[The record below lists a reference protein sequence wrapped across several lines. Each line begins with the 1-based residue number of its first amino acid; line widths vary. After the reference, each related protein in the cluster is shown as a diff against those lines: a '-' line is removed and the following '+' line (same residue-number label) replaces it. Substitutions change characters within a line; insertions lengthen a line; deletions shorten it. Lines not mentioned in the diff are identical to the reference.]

1 MRRDL
6 PPVPS
11 RVVVLAAVLLSV
23 AGACRSPSW
32 QTGPSA
38 DAGPPP
44 PATPTAADLLPD
56 PVRLFQAAPAL
67 AIHATTTLEI
77 RRGAS
82 TVTLRDDK
90 DIRRLASG
98 DFDLSIRRVH
108 QGSEAGDTEE
118 SFRAIRIGKDYF
130 TRGSGGPF
138 VHWDDALD
146 EPARTLYAA
155 AGESRAIL
163 AFLAPCLVERV
174 TPEEVSLAPA
184 RPDCPL
190 FSAPDAAP
198 MSAVVVEVQ
207 GRLRGDRGRPT
218 GAEVAA
224 RLDVTAG
231 GHQAAVSL
239 RHEAA
244 WNPLPEG
251 EGIASPPDAISSR
264 RERPVRMVESVL
276 SGLVAE
282 WGSGAPASLKAAQA
296 APPGG
301 SPPPSEAETNPQES
315 P

>member
-1 MRRDL
+1 MRRDSL
-6 PPVPS
+6 PVPS
-11 RVVVLAAVLLSV
+11 PVVVLAAVLLAG
-23 AGACRSPSW
+23 AGACRSSAPRG
-32 QTGPSA
+32 GPSP
-38 DAGPPP
+38 DAGPQPA
-44 PATPTAADLLPD
+44 ATPAGADLLPG
-56 PVRLFQAAPAL
+56 PARLFQAAPAL

-82 TVTLRDDK
+82 TVTLSDHK

-98 DFDLSIRRVH
+98 DFDLTIRRVH

-146 EPARTLYAA
+146 EPARTLETA
-155 AGESRAIL
+155 AGESRAVL
-163 AFLAPCLVERV
+163 AFLAPCLAERG
-174 TPEEVSLAPA
+174 TPAEVSLALV

-190 FSAPDAAP
+190 TSAPGAAP
-198 MSAVVVEVQ
+198 MTAVVVEVQ
-207 GRLRGDRGRPT
+207 GRLRGDRDRPA
-218 GAEVAA
+218 GIEVAA

-251 EGIASPPDAISSR
+251 EGIAPPPDAVSSR

-282 WGSGAPASLKAAQA
+282 WGPGAPPSLKAAQA
-296 APPGG
+296 PPPGG
-301 SPPPSEAETNPQES
+301 SPPPSEAETRPKES

>member
-1 MRRDL
+1 MRRDS
-6 PPVPS
+6 PPVF
-11 RVVVLAAVLLSV
+11 RQIVALAAALV
-23 AGACRSPSW
+23 AGACRSPSP
-32 QTGPSA
+32 QTDPLT
-38 DAGPPP
+38 DASPRP
-44 PATPTAADLLPD
+44 PAVSTAADLLPTPD
-56 PVRLFQAAPAL
+56 RLFQAVPAL
-67 AIHATTTLEI
+67 VVHARTVIEI
-77 RRGAS
+77 GRGAS

-155 AGESRAIL
+155 AGESRAVL
-163 AFLAPCLVERV
+163 AFLAPCLVERA
-174 TPEEVSLAPA
+174 TPEEVSLAAA

-190 FSAPDAAP
+190 SSAPDAAP

-207 GRLRGDRGRPT
+207 GRLRGDRDRPA
-218 GAEVAA
+218 GIEVAA

-244 WNPLPEG
+244 WKPLPEG
-251 EGIASPPDAISSR
+251 EGIASPPDAVSSR

-282 WGSGAPASLKAAQA
+282 WGPGAPPSLKAAQA
-296 APPGG
+296 APAGG
-301 SPPPSEAETNPQES
+301 SPPPSEAETKPQES